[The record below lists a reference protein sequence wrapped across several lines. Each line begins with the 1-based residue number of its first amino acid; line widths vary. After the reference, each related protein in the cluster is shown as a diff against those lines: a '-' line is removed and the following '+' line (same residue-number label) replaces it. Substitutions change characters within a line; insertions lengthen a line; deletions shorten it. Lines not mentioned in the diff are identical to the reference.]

1 MVPRSVAGV
10 VRFGI
15 LLIGSLLW
23 HINVM
28 SEKSICVMS
37 ACFSRD
43 YMEASLLAS
52 KPIFII

>member
-28 SEKSICVMS
+28 SEKLICAMS
-37 ACFSRD
+37 ACFSRNCI
-43 YMEASLLAS
+43 EASLLAS
-52 KPIFII
+52 KPILVI